1 MNGGILRNS
10 KNTYSSFVGGGVFVE
25 SGTFTMNNGTIIGN
39 TAGGDGGGVYVKGG
53 TFTMHNGT
61 ISGNTATS
69 SGGGV
74 YVGSGT
80 FTMQGGTISGN
91 TATYYGGGVYVVYS
105 GTFTKSGTGGVIY
118 GSNAPEGQ
126 ANKAREAAAV
136 RTSNGRRETTA
147 RLSTA
152 LDSRKSGAAGGW
164 E

>member
-1 MNGGILRNS
+1 
-10 KNTYSSFVGGGVFVE
+10 
-25 SGTFTMNNGTIIGN
+25 
-39 TAGGDGGGVYVKGG
+39 
-53 TFTMHNGT
+53 MHNGT
-61 ISGNTATS
+61 ISGNTATG

-74 YVGSGT
+74 CVVSGVFTMQRGT

-91 TATYYGGGVYVVYS
+91 TATYGGGVFVLS

-136 RTSNGRRETTA
+136 YSSYGKRDTTA

-152 LDSRKSGAAGGW
+152 LTTAQRGAAGGW